1 MQYGVAAMALP
12 EAFKSKQQYSL
23 QRAIGVNMIHYQLPK
38 ILFDIQMKMRNN
50 SIKINFRLF

>member
-1 MQYGVAAMALP
+1 MGWPANGSS

-38 ILFDIQMKMRNN
+38 ILFDIQMKNANN
-50 SIKINFRLF
+50 SIKINF